1 MTNHY
6 HIELK
11 TKQANIDKAMNYF
24 GFYYAR
30 YINAQTNASGPVFRG
45 RYKAKLIE
53 NDSYFLQVLRY
64 IHLNPVEAKLCNQFD
79 TYEWSSIQDY
89 LEHNN
94 NIINCNEILSKFIST
109 NDFMHYHERG
119 NTEKLQ
125 QFYQKKRTPNIIS
138 DNTVL

>member
-24 GFYYAR
+24 GFHYAR
-30 YINAQTNASGPVFRG
+30 YINAQTNASGPVFTG
-45 RYKAKLIE
+45 RYKEKLIE

-64 IHLNPVEAKLCNQFD
+64 IHLNPVEAKLRNQFD